1 MRGVGGV
8 ERGDGA
14 LVAWVAVVA
23 GARRRGCRRS
33 ERASAR
39 WAVCT
44 LHHAGRSEVALI
56 AGACRVCRQGCV
68 SWAHNHLERTTRRGV
83 THDVE
88 GRQSGAEAAQGRAGA

>member
-44 LHHAGRSEVALI
+44 LHHAGRSEVA
-56 AGACRVCRQGCV
+56 CRVCRQGCV
-68 SWAHNHLERTTRRGV
+68 SWAHNRLEQTTRQGV
-83 THDVE
+83 RCDVE
-88 GRQSGAEAAQGRAGA
+88 GRRSGAEAAQGARLLS